1 MITFEFLQYLDI
13 TKPRVFGLAN
23 YMCGCNTD
31 DMMTTTQQCVN
42 LSTGRPTIVKSHPP
56 TSSTYRRHN
65 RPQLTK
71 STLNIKLSSTSN
83 AVPTTRQWL
92 LSHEVLLTHFYSCNV
107 TNIVNV

>member
-1 MITFEFLQYLDI
+1 
-13 TKPRVFGLAN
+13 
-23 YMCGCNTD
+23 
-31 DMMTTTQQCVN
+31 MTTAQQCVN

-83 AVPTTRQWL
+83 AVPTARQLSSTSNAVPTTRQWL
-92 LSHEVLLTHFYSCNV
+92 LSHEVLLTHFYSCNI